1 MKPLSVL
8 VTPGAVFYLKQ
19 VVKDIIQ
26 TDDEIVIKVA
36 LEIGH
41 YRYSLIVRDRK
52 STRLNSSHL

>member
-41 YRYSLIVRDRK
+41 YRYSLNVR
-52 STRLNSSHL
+52 HV